1 MRNADLNLDNTDF
14 FLYTVFMIGKGKT
27 SMNVLFS
34 FINKNVSGSTEHRH
48 LCWEL
53 VYRIAGESDTT
64 IGCELHRISEGDL
77 YLVPPDVLHLDS
89 SEKPYSDLVIH
100 VEHLDLSDVM
110 VLHDYETYVS
120 SLAKLINVTMNKKE
134 SNYKNIANTLMEALF
149 QYIKRFSLSSKQNP
163 LVYRLKNTIFENIE
177 NSDFDLTKE
186 IKNMGYHPDYIRRCF
201 KAETGKP
208 PLYYLTDLRIDR
220 AKQLLVT
227 SVYDSIETVSG
238 KCGFGDSFYFSTCF
252 KKHTGMSPLQYR
264 KQNLLKY

>member
-14 FLYTVFMIGKGKT
+14 FLYTVFMIRKGET

-48 LCWEL
+48 HCWEL
-53 VYRIAGESDTT
+53 VYRISGGSDTT
-64 IGCELHRISEGDL
+64 IGGQMHRVSAGDL
-77 YLVPPDVLHLDS
+77 YLIPPDVIHMDTSTEL
-89 SEKPYSDLVIH
+89 YSDLVIH
-100 VEHLDLSDVM
+100 VEYLDLSDVM

-120 SLAKLINVTMNKKE
+120 SLAQLINVTMNKKE
-134 SNYKNIANTLMEALF
+134 SNYKNISDSLMEALF

-163 LVYRLKNTIFENIE
+163 LVHRLKNTIFENIE

-201 KAETGKP
+201 KAETGKT
-208 PLYYLTDLRIDR
+208 PLYYLTDLRIER

-238 KCGFGDSFYFSTCF
+238 KCGFDDSFYFSTCF
-252 KKHTGMSPLQYR
+252 KKHTGMSPFQYR
-264 KQNLLKY
+264 KQNLSKY